1 MNRSRWTRYGGH
13 VWIDIDVLRWNSTM
27 MRRRF
32 FLEGMMSRGV
42 MDLVGRVVVA
52 GQSVARS
59 TFGLGL

>member
-1 MNRSRWTRYGGH
+1 
-13 VWIDIDVLRWNSTM
+13 M